1 MNQRLGTDKPV
12 FRLTFAGKMTFDV
25 AANLEDRIVNAMRRH
40 ERIEVDLSGVTEIDL
55 CGIHLLGLLH
65 GVGGNEVLVVDSS
78 PIVEQ
83 ASKRLLGSFGGAS
96 LGRAARKE
104 SAVSDG

>member
-1 MNQRLGTDKPV
+1 MDQRLRTDKSV
-12 FRLTFAGKMTFDV
+12 FRLTFKGKMTFDV
-25 AANLEDRIVNAMRRH
+25 AADLEDRIVDAMRRH

-65 GVGGNEVLVVDSS
+65 SVGGNEVLIVDSS

-83 ASKRLLGSFGGAS
+83 ATKRLLGSFGGAS
-96 LGRAARKE
+96 LGRVARKKNT
-104 SAVSDG
+104 VSDG

>member
-1 MNQRLGTDKPV
+1 MDQRLSADKPV
-12 FRLTFAGKMTFDV
+12 FRLTFTGKMTFDV
-25 AANLEDRIVNAMRRH
+25 AAELEDRIVDAMRRH

-55 CGIHLLGLLH
+55 CGIHWLGLLH
-65 GVGGNEVLVVDSS
+65 SVGGNEVHIVDSS

-83 ASKRLLGSFGGAS
+83 ASKRLLGSFGGAR
-96 LGRAARKE
+96 LGRAARKT

>member
-1 MNQRLGTDKPV
+1 MDQRLSTDKPA

-25 AANLEDRIVNAMRRH
+25 AADLENRIVDAMRRH

-65 GVGGNEVLVVDSS
+65 SVGGNEVLVVDSS

-96 LGRAARKE
+96 LGRAARKK
-104 SAVSDG
+104 SAVNDG